1 MSGLSFGGKGTVL
14 WFQAKE
20 TNFCSF
26 KKKKRKKIH
35 TYIHHAT
42 PSYIL
47 EGHRVAH
54 RMKQKSKES
63 GFVHDRK
70 LGDLGGRD

>member
-1 MSGLSFGGKGTVL
+1 MSGLSFGGRGTVL

-26 KKKKRKKIH
+26 KKKKKKIH
-35 TYIHHAT
+35 TYIHHVS

-63 GFVHDRK
+63 GFVQDRK
-70 LGDLGGRD
+70 LSDLGGRD